1 MWFMYYRYVF
11 HDLYKFYKYLELE
24 IFCLKNK
31 SKLRVGP
38 WSTNLSPRCQKLWET
53 KVQEVKIDDM
63 IWWCRRGTRLI
74 LNMWILLGV
83 GVFFLYMHMHILFIK
98 MMPKNRS
105 KVELPSGICHL
116 PWWARH
122 LQIIDTEG
130 LAVESLHRCVLRG
143 FYDFDWIWSRRMVH
157 ELWDGCVMSIKQCLD
172 ISLQKW
178 ETSVEKWETSRL
190 EQLVA

>member
-24 IFCLKNK
+24 IFCSKNK

-38 WSTNLSPRCQKLWET
+38 WSTNLSPKCQKLWET

-74 LNMWILLGV
+74 LKMWLYFWGWM
-83 GVFFLYMHMHILFIK
+83 FFLLYMHIIH
-98 MMPKNRS
+98 KNDAKKS
-105 KVELPSGICHL
+105 FLVELPSGICHL
-116 PWWARH
+116 PWWTGG
-122 LQIIDTEG
+122 LQMIDTKG
-130 LAVESLHRCVLRG
+130 LAVESLHRFVLRG
-143 FYDFDWIWSRRMVH
+143 FDDFDWIWSRRMVY
-157 ELWDGCVMSIKQCLD
+157 ELWDGCVMSIKPCVD

-178 ETSVEKWETSRL
+178 ETSIEKWETSRL
-190 EQLVA
+190 EQL